1 MKIHY
6 LYGIALLI
14 LLGYIFYL
22 KSCIP
27 QPEPEVITETEYI
40 QGRDSIIYEDRWYP
54 LEIEKPVFIDKEDS
68 TIKSSF
74 DSTFVS
80 GKDSISIKAE
90 VRIKDSIAKWFMD
103 IKHRDAETIRVDT
116 LKITETKE
124 KPETFMDKVKDV
136 TFIVVLVEIVLAF
149 FVFAMG
155 GL

>member
-22 KSCIP
+22 KSCTP

-40 QGRDSIIYEDRWYP
+40 QGDTVIVIQDRFISVTSIDTVKI
-54 LEIEKPVFIDKEDS
+54 IEGD
-68 TIKSSF
+68 TLTTHF
-74 DSTFVS
+74 DSVFVS
-80 GKDSISIKAE
+80 FGDSISVNADVK
-90 VRIKDSIAKWFMD
+90 IKDRTAEWFVD
-103 IKHRDAETIRVDT
+103 LEHRNVERIITDT